1 MTTQAPAHWIPVC
14 RYDNLIPERG
24 VAALV
29 DGVAVAVFR
38 THDGALHALSNL
50 DPFSNASVLSRGIV
64 GDRGGRATVASPIYK
79 QVFEL
84 ATGVC
89 LDDPS
94 VSVPTYPV
102 RVANG
107 VVEVGRSRL
116 RRRRVRDPSCCHW
129 RDSPSVSPPPG
140 GPKS

>member
-1 MTTQAPAHWIPVC
+1 MNARVQSQWTAVC
-14 RYDNLIPERG
+14 RYDDIIPERG
-24 VAALV
+24 IAALV

-38 THDGALHALSNL
+38 TFDGRLHALSNV

-84 ATGVC
+84 ATGIC
-89 LDDPS
+89 LDDPA

-102 RVANG
+102 RLVNG
-107 VVEVGRSRL
+107 IVEVG
-116 RRRRVRDPSCCHW
+116 
-129 RDSPSVSPPPG
+129 SP
-140 GPKS
+140 

>member
-1 MTTQAPAHWIPVC
+1 MTAQVQAHWTSIC
-14 RYDNLIPERG
+14 RYDDLIPERG

-38 THDGALHALSNL
+38 THDGVLYALSNM
-50 DPFSNASVLSRGIV
+50 DPFSGASVLSRGIV
-64 GDRGGRATVASPIYK
+64 GDREGRPTVASPIYK

-94 VSVPTYPV
+94 VSVATYPT
-102 RVANG
+102 RVVHG
-107 VVEVGRSRL
+107 IVEVCS
-116 RRRRVRDPSCCHW
+116 S
-129 RDSPSVSPPPG
+129 
-140 GPKS
+140 

>member
-1 MTTQAPAHWIPVC
+1 MTARVQAHWTAVC
-14 RYDNLIPERG
+14 RYDDLIPERG

-38 THDGALHALSNL
+38 THDGTLHALSNL
-50 DPFSNASVLSRGIV
+50 DPFSKASVLSRGIV

-89 LDDPS
+89 LDEPS
-94 VSVPTYPV
+94 ISVPTYPI
-102 RVANG
+102 RMING
-107 VVEVGRSRL
+107 IVEVCS
-116 RRRRVRDPSCCHW
+116 S
-129 RDSPSVSPPPG
+129 
-140 GPKS
+140 

>member
-1 MTTQAPAHWIPVC
+1 VC
-14 RYDNLIPERG
+14 RYEDLIPERG

-29 DGVAVAVFR
+29 EGAAVAIFR

-84 ATGVC
+84 ATGTC
-89 LDDPS
+89 LDDPT
-94 VSVPTYPV
+94 VSITTYPV
-102 RVANG
+102 RVVG
-107 VVEVGRSRL
+107 GIVEVS
-116 RRRRVRDPSCCHW
+116 
-129 RDSPSVSPPPG
+129 SP
-140 GPKS
+140 